1 MRAVIQRVNRASV
14 SVADETT
21 GSIERGLCLLIGITH
36 DDTQDDLN
44 YIVDKTLNM
53 RIFPEESGDS
63 GFDQSVQ
70 DVAGGILLVSQFTL
84 YASTRKGRRP
94 GFMDAARPEQ
104 AEPMFNELVDSIKLN
119 SGLRVETGVFG
130 ASMKVE
136 IENAGP
142 VTIILDSEDRHTP
155 RRSESSSTIPPDQLL
170 R

>member
-14 SVADETT
+14 SVSGEIT

-36 DDTQDDLN
+36 DDTEEDLQ

-63 GFDQSVQ
+63 GFDQSVK
-70 DVAGGILLVSQFTL
+70 DVEGGLLLVSQFSL

-94 GFMDAARPEQ
+94 GFIDAARPEQ
-104 AEPMFNELVDSIKLN
+104 AEPMFEQIVDSFKLH

-142 VTIILDSEDRHTP
+142 VTIVLDSEERNTP
-155 RRSESSSTIPPDQLL
+155 RRS
-170 R
+170 

>member
-14 SVADETT
+14 TVSGEVS

-36 DDTQDDLN
+36 EDTEDDLQ

-63 GFDQSVQ
+63 GFDESVK
-70 DVAGGILLVSQFTL
+70 DVEGGLLLVSQFTL

-94 GFMDAARPEQ
+94 GFTDAARPEQ
-104 AEPMFNELVDSIKLN
+104 AEPMFNQLVDSFRLH
-119 SGLRVETGVFG
+119 SGLQVETGVFG
-130 ASMKVE
+130 ASMNVE

-142 VTIILDSEDRHTP
+142 VTIVLDSAERNMP
-155 RRSESSSTIPPDQLL
+155 RRS
-170 R
+170 

>member
-14 SVADETT
+14 SVSDQIT
-21 GSIERGLCLLIGITH
+21 GSIERGLCLLIGISH
-36 DDTQDDLN
+36 DDTQDDLK
-44 YIVDKTLNM
+44 YIVKKTLTM
-53 RIFPEESGDS
+53 RIFSEETGIS

-70 DVAGGILLVSQFTL
+70 DIGGGILLVSQFTL

-94 GFMDAARPEQ
+94 GFTNAARPAQ
-104 AEPMFNELVDSIKLN
+104 AEPMFNDLVESFKMN

-142 VTIILDSEDRHTP
+142 VTIILDSEDRNTP
-155 RRSESSSTIPPDQLL
+155 LAKSSLL

>member
-14 SVADETT
+14 TVSGEIT

-36 DDTQDDLN
+36 EDTADDMK

-63 GFDQSVQ
+63 GFDQSVI
-70 DVAGGILLVSQFTL
+70 DIEGGLLLISQFTL

-94 GFMDAARPEQ
+94 GFTDAARPEQ
-104 AEPMFNELVDSIKLN
+104 AEPMFNELVDSFRMN
-119 SGLRVETGVFG
+119 SGLNVQTGVFG
-130 ASMKVE
+130 ASMNVE

-142 VTIILDSEDRHTP
+142 VTIILDSEERNTP
-155 RRSESSSTIPPDQLL
+155 RRG
-170 R
+170 

>member
-14 SVADETT
+14 SVAGEIT

-36 DDTQDDLN
+36 ADTQDDLN

-53 RIFPEESGDS
+53 RIFAEESGDS

-94 GFMDAARPEQ
+94 SFTDAARPGQ
-104 AEPMFNELVDSIKLN
+104 AEPMFNELVESFKMN

-130 ASMKVE
+130 ASMQVE
-136 IENAGP
+136 TENAGP
-142 VTIILDSEDRHTP
+142 VTIILDSEDRNTP
-155 RRSESSSTIPPDQLL
+155 RRT
-170 R
+170 